1 MGNRHFAG
9 LEGAASLPGAN
20 DHEGGPSAAAAH
32 AKRAPARVARVN
44 P

>member
-9 LEGAASLPGAN
+9 IEGAASLPGAT
-20 DHEGGPSAAAAH
+20 DHEGGPSTAAAR
-32 AKRAPARVARVN
+32 AKRAPVCVVRFN